1 MWTVLKIGWKGTDFH
16 LHRKHKSLN
25 ISCILMFFNQTNKN
39 NKSSI
44 HHISVYIVAIGCL
57 KTLHLPKYQWR
68 NYLYFMHQVVWH
80 FAEWQG
86 EILWCTHTG
95 ETGEEYKSQTTKI
108 FTTRKIEAL
117 MEKKILMADAHVGNA
132 GRYSSFTLYNKY
144 YFHLLSFLLSGA
156 KVACLYYIYLTK
168 RCFVC

>member
-1 MWTVLKIGWKGTDFH
+1 MKAKRGVYHGLYFRSLFIPEESEWHLRVVLMPVEYV
-16 LHRKHKSLN
+16 LAKSW
-25 ISCILMFFNQTNKN
+25 
-39 NKSSI
+39 I

-86 EILWCTHTG
+86 ELLWCTHTG
-95 ETGEEYKSQTTKI
+95 ETGEEYKSQTTNI

-117 MEKKILMADAHVGNA
+117 MEKKILMADAHIGNA

-168 RCFVC
+168 SCFVC